1 MHYAIDLVNHIR
13 TVKDCAER
21 LGFEADV
28 NVRNFALEIR
38 KGDLSVRFQP
48 RYLYFDQEKGQRNIS
63 YYARPDARG
72 FVGWLPYFNKV
83 WPVSL
88 DKVAF
93 KECCR
98 ERGLLTP
105 DWWTTAP
112 ARLADFLVKRRGG
125 SLGVGMRGPYRA
137 ADAGD
142 PYHQLAEGEY
152 YERFVEGRIAKI
164 WYWNAHPVCMEL
176 LDFHRL
182 TGDGRRSIRAILEA
196 RIDITA
202 GAIDG
207 AARLSRF
214 EAIIRYHGRSLD
226 TVLADGEKIVGS
238 FHYASILETANV
250 RNRNALATLNN
261 PALAA
266 KLAAVGA
273 SLWEAIPED
282 IRHGVLY
289 TADAILDAKGELWLL
304 EMNPNP
310 GVHPDCYPAMI
321 ASVLGGGVSRM
332 PSLAKASADAPHL
345 KGGLVWGTRNA

>member
-1 MHYAIDLVNHIR
+1 MHYALDLVNHIR

-21 LGFEADV
+21 LGFEANV

-38 KGDLSVRFQP
+38 KGGLGIRFQP
-48 RYLYFDQEKGQRNIS
+48 RFLYFDREKGQRNIS

-105 DWWTTAP
+105 DWWTAAP
-112 ARLADFLVKRRGG
+112 ARLADFLIKRRSG

-137 ADAGD
+137 VDPAD

-182 TGDGRRSIRAILEA
+182 TGDGRRSIREILEA
-196 RIDITA
+196 RLDIAA
-202 GAIDG
+202 GS
-207 AARLSRF
+207 AANTSGLSRF
-214 EAIIRYHGRSLD
+214 EPIVRYYGRSLD
-226 TVLADGEKIVGS
+226 TVPASGEKIVGG
-238 FHYASILETANV
+238 FRYASILESTTV
-250 RNRNALATLNN
+250 RNRNALATLND

-266 KLAAVGA
+266 KLAAVGF
-273 SLWEAIPED
+273 SLWQAIPEE

-289 TADAILDAKGELWLL
+289 TVDAILDAKGEFWLL

-310 GVHPDCYPAMI
+310 GVHPDCYHAMI

-332 PSLAKASADAPHL
+332 PSLAKASPDAPHL
-345 KGGLVWGTRNA
+345 KGGLVWGTRTA